1 MMEEIWKPIK
11 GYEGI
16 YEVSSYGRVRSME
29 RISYRRNRWGTI
41 TEYHKKGS
49 ILKACYDGKRNY
61 LFVGLHKGQEVTLR
75 TVHRLV
81 AEAFVPN
88 PDNMP
93 EVNHKDEDKTN
104 NHASNLVWCTRKENI
119 NWGTWKARSAK
130 GHYKPVAQLD
140 AKTGEKIATY
150 ESITKAANSLKVNK
164 ANIVSCCR
172 NKLKTCGGYG
182 WRYE

>member
-1 MMEEIWKPIK
+1 MNEVWKPVK

-16 YEVSSYGRVRSME
+16 YEVSSYGRVRSTE

-104 NHASNLVWCTRKENI
+104 NHVDNLEWCNHIYNSYYGNSTRRK
-119 NWGTWKARSAK
+119 R
-130 GHYKPVAQLD
+130 VAQMKGSEIIAIYSSVREAERETGLTHEHI
-140 AKTGEKIATY
+140 AK
-150 ESITKAANSLKVNK
+150 V
-164 ANIVSCCR
+164 CR
-172 NKLKTCGGYG
+172 DTEGKKTAGGFHWKYID
-182 WRYE
+182 

>member
-1 MMEEIWKPIK
+1 MNEIWKPIK
-11 GYEGI
+11 GYEDI

-61 LFVGLHKGQEVTLR
+61 LFVGLHKGQGVILR
-75 TVHRLV
+75 TVHRIV
-81 AEAFVPN
+81 AETFIPN

-104 NHASNLVWCTRKENI
+104 NHVDNLEWCTAKENAIHAFSVLGCEPI
-119 NWGTWKARSAK
+119 NK
-130 GHYKPVAQLD
+130 KPVICVE
-140 AKTGEKIATY
+140 TGMEY
-150 ESITKAANSLKVNK
+150 ESIMAAERETGIPNSC
-164 ANIVSCCR
+164 IVRCCNGQR
-172 NKLKTCGGYG
+172 VSTHHTHWKYAVVV
-182 WRYE
+182 